1 MYRKLLLLAIFLLPL
16 RLMGQQH
23 GYVPSPVNAES
34 VVKEDKLLQGI
45 EFLTSPLCE
54 GRASGSPGQFFAA
67 EWIRHSL
74 KQAGVI
80 PFDGCWV
87 DGFQL
92 EGGGSGHNVLG
103 MFPGTGE
110 RYVIIM
116 AHYDNLGFL
125 GGKMYPG
132 ADSNASGV
140 VAMTTLAAMLQR
152 MDHFGRHYSRNVIFV
167 GLDGKMRNFAGAKAL
182 YDRIAHGGLK
192 DPVSGKTIGKYD
204 IDLVINIDQIG
215 SSEAPVHPGR
225 EDYLILLGD
234 EYYAHREALSSS
246 NSTRKIY
253 LDLAYDYYGSREFT
267 RLFLRQVNDQRVFMD
282 AGIPAVMFT
291 SGITMRNN
299 KPSDTADG
307 INYPV
312 LRKRIILIF
321 HWLAKWL

>member
-1 MYRKLLLLAIFLLPL
+1 MHRKFLILVLILLPL
-16 RLMGQQH
+16 QLLGQQY
-23 GYVPSPVNAES
+23 GYVASAVNAET

-54 GRASGSPGQFFAA
+54 GRASGTPGQFFAA
-67 EWIRHSL
+67 EWIRQSL
-74 KQAGVI
+74 KQSGVI
-80 PFDGCWV
+80 PFDNCWV
-87 DGFQL
+87 DGFPL

-103 MFPGTGE
+103 MFPGSGE

-116 AHYDNLGFL
+116 AHYDNLGIL

-140 VAMTTLAAMLQR
+140 VAMTTLASMLQR
-152 MDHFGRHYSRNVIFV
+152 MDHFGRHYNRNVIFV
-167 GLDGKMRNFAGAKAL
+167 ALDGKMRNFAGAKAL
-182 YDRIAHGGLK
+182 YRRLSRGELK
-192 DPVSGKTIGKYD
+192 NPVSGKTITRAD

-215 SSEAPVHPGR
+215 SVEAPVRPGKP
-225 EDYLILLGD
+225 DYLILLGD
-234 EYYAHREALSSS
+234 EAYAHRDALASANRS
-246 NSTRKIY
+246 RKIDM
-253 LDLAYDYYGSREFT
+253 DLCYDYYGSREFT
-267 RLFLRQVNDQRVFMD
+267 RLFLRQVSDQKIFMD
-282 AGIPAVMFT
+282 AGMPSVMFT

-307 INYPV
+307 LDIPI